1 MPGMKKTMSEFKAGD
16 LHSGSKHG
24 PEVKSRAQA
33 IAIGLS
39 EERKEG
45 HKVPKE
51 KHHKEEM
58 PSAGNAAAPAV
69 ISAPTEPHWQA
80 TGTAKTHGF
89 GHGVHLRKGALR
101 MSGHPGAH
109 RIGGG
114 RKK

>member
-1 MPGMKKTMSEFKAGD
+1 MPGIKKTMEEFKAGG

-24 PEVKSRAQA
+24 PKVKSRAQA

-45 HKVPKE
+45 HKVPK
-51 KHHKEEM
+51 KQTHHGKAADESN
-58 PSAGNAAAPAV
+58 PAAPAV

-80 TGTAKTHGF
+80 TGTAKSHGF
-89 GHGVHLRKGALR
+89 GHDAIKRQGAYR

-109 RIGGG
+109 RIGS